1 MLRARVCDPAGPRW
15 WRVAATTGTL
25 PLIALLLAPWPA
37 MACAAAMVA
46 GVAWLAV
53 GRRLIPRL
61 RARECLVRVEPGAIV
76 LGGAGL
82 VSQRI
87 AAHDLRAASSS
98 ELPGGVYAM
107 GLVLHEEGNPILW
120 LELTSRD
127 DLERVRRAL
136 GIGHAGFGLLRWP
149 PLRGVF
155 HTTTTPVDVL
165 ASLGWLAILV
175 AVCLGAT
182 EAALG
187 LALPIVPLTLVAM
200 VLATT
205 PRPAQHSLA
214 LTPWGVGAMVAG
226 QASFVPWSAVLDAE
240 VQDGAVFIRAREGAQ
255 RVPMRDA
262 LPDERENMAA
272 QIHSSAQRARGEG
285 PPPPAIPASL
295 AVLAPRD
302 EARRAWLERIDATAA
317 TMAHADRY
325 RHAGLERRDLWTV
338 LESPDAPATLRA
350 AAARVLARVAPEEA
364 GKRIAATLAMEHDGD
379 ARVRIRV
386 ALEED
391 VDIAARELDRLD
403 ESG

>member
-1 MLRARVCDPAGPRW
+1 MLHARVCDPAGPRW
-15 WRVAATTGTL
+15 WRVATTAGTL
-25 PLIALLLAPWPA
+25 PFIALVLAPWPA
-37 MACAAAMVA
+37 TASAVAMVI
-46 GVAWLAV
+46 GVAWLAA
-53 GRRLIPRL
+53 GRLLTPRL
-61 RARECLVRVEPGAIV
+61 PARACSVELEAGAIV
-76 LGGAGL
+76 LRNAGL

-87 AAHDLRAASSS
+87 AAHDLRAASTS
-98 ELPGGVYAM
+98 ELPDGGYAM
-107 GLVLHEEGNPILW
+107 ALVVHEEGNPILW
-120 LELTSRD
+120 LELASRD
-127 DLERVRRAL
+127 DLDRVRRAL

-155 HTTTTPVDVL
+155 HTNAAPLDLL

-187 LALPIVPLTLVAM
+187 LALPIVPLTLIAL

-214 LTPWGVGAMVAG
+214 LTPWGVAAIVHGH
-226 QASFVPWSAVLDAE
+226 ASFVPWSAVLDAQ
-240 VQDGAVFIRAREGAQ
+240 VQGASVRVQARDGAEL
-255 RVPMRDA
+255 VPMREA
-262 LPDERENMAA
+262 LPSEREHMAA

-285 PPPPAIPASL
+285 PPPPAVPASL

-302 EARRAWLERIDATAA
+302 EGRRAWLERIDATAA
-317 TMAHADRY
+317 TMVHAEGYRY
-325 RHAGLERRDLWTV
+325 AGVEPHDLWTV

-350 AAARVLARVAPEEA
+350 AAARVLARIAPEEA

-391 VDIAARELDRLD
+391 VDVAARELDRLD
-403 ESG
+403 ES